1 MSDSLTITSEHGHL
15 PLSPIDRPRGL
26 FLRLVYAVAR
36 RRYGKVPTAFRVLYA
51 RAPLL
56 GFTSMI
62 IYSVMDRGLKL
73 DRELRFLLQVAV
85 SWSNG
90 CTFCADIALAE
101 IARAK
106 IGRERFRDLSD
117 FERASQFS
125 ERERAALAYV
135 NALAV
140 SLTIRDELWARLARS
155 FSERECAEIV
165 WVCAVER
172 YFNSMAV
179 PLRIGSDDLAPR

>member
-1 MSDSLTITSEHGHL
+1 MSDSLAIRSEHGAL
-15 PLSPIDRPRGL
+15 PLAPIDRPRGL

-56 GFTSMI
+56 GFTSMV
-62 IYSVMDRGLKL
+62 IYSVLDRGLSL

-85 SWSNG
+85 SKSSN

-101 IARAK
+101 IARTK
-106 IGRERFRDLSD
+106 IGAERFRELSD

-125 ERERAALAYV
+125 EREKAALAYV
-135 NALAV
+135 HGLSESLAIDDAV
-140 SLTIRDELWARLARS
+140 WARLARS
-155 FSERECAEIV
+155 FSEREQTEIV

-172 YFNSMAV
+172 YFNSMAL
-179 PLRIGSDDLAPR
+179 PLRIGSDELAPR